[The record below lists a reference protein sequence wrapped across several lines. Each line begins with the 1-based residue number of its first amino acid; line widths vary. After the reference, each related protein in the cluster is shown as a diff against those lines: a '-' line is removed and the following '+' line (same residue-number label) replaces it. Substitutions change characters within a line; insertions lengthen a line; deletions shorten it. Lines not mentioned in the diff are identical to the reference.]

1 MIFMFCDL
9 HFSSKITP
17 CLWIKINEFAS
28 CQATHAIIRTLV
40 NLYMLN

>member
-9 HFSSKITP
+9 HFFSKITP

-28 CQATHAIIRTLV
+28 FDFGFARRHMQLSE
-40 NLYMLN
+40 L